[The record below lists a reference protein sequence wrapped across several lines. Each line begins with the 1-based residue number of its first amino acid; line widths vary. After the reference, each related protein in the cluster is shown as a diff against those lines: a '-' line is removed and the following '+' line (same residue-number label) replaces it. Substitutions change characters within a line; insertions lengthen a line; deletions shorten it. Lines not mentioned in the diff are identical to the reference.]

1 LNSGRLI
8 GLITIVVGALVAVL
22 AIAYVAINT
31 ANGMLSAGGAILGL
45 AIALLVIVAPLV
57 GFGIYMLVQS
67 NQDAKAQARAA
78 DQRRLLDI
86 VRSRGQ
92 VDITDLAVEMQVS
105 PEALRDMIHQLV
117 GLQVFSGYVHWDKG
131 MLYSAEARSLRELQ
145 KCHNCGGEIELV
157 GKGVVT
163 CRFCGT
169 EYYLS

>member
-1 LNSGRLI
+1 MNSGRLI
-8 GLITIVVGALVAVL
+8 GLITIVVGVLVAVL
-22 AIAYVAINT
+22 AIAYVAINV
-31 ANGMLSAGGAILGL
+31 ASGMLTSGGAILGL
-45 AIALLVIVAPLV
+45 AIALLVIVAPLI
-57 GFGIYMLVQS
+57 GFGIYMLAQS

-92 VDITDLAVEMQVS
+92 VDIADLAVEMQIS

-117 GLQVFSGYVHWDKG
+117 GLQVFSGYVNWDKG
-131 MLYSAEARSLRELQ
+131 TLYSAEARSLRELE
-145 KCHNCGGEIELV
+145 KCKNCGGEIELA
-157 GKGVVT
+157 GKGVVN